1 MASTSQPLSESAYS
15 PDTCMFCSQSLRITT
30 SAADTDSE
38 SERPLERGEPTTV
51 IDDVELHC
59 GPPGSVPGG
68 HHAHWACLIDH
79 ATAQARAR
87 AHGAVPPVPADPVL
101 GAAVRDTGTET
112 EARTYP
118 PAFTTCV
125 VCRQNILDPSGRFI
139 VDVRNEGGET
149 RGFDFGVIIEEEE
162 FLDSHPSQVHSR
174 AFHDLVAEGD
184 YVGAIDVIA
193 EHDVDVNCTYGNDGL
208 TALQKAMYSG
218 DASGV
223 EFLRSLGATV

>member
-1 MASTSQPLSESAYS
+1 MASTSQPLSEAAYS

-30 SAADTDSE
+30 SAADNRFRIRTPSGT
-38 SERPLERGEPTTV
+38 RGTNYP
-51 IDDVELHC
+51 
-59 GPPGSVPGG
+59 
-68 HHAHWACLIDH
+68 
-79 ATAQARAR
+79 
-87 AHGAVPPVPADPVL
+87 DPVL

-112 EARTYP
+112 EGKDVPTR
-118 PAFTTCV
+118 V
-125 VCRQNILDPSGRFI
+125 HNMRGVCRQNILDPSGRFI